1 MENNNSSKKL
11 VIIIAIILIGIIGFF
26 TYKYFDKT
34 VGTIHI
40 TYKRNGA
47 SSIGK
52 ISDRLIDTNEVE
64 LPSIQRTGGYIVGWS
79 TKKNNK
85 KAEYKAGERIKVKK
99 DTTLYAITYKVNS
112 LTINAND
119 IDFVSNKNVTCKAY
133 NEDSTCRV
141 HVPVFNKI
149 GYENRG
155 YSIYPGGVT
164 GTIYPNSYYDLKNN
178 VTIYPVFNM
187 NTRGKAIQVKDTINK
202 YNINI
207 DIEYGCSET
216 VINKYLGYIDN
227 IYKYSNYILI
237 GSKISFLAETSFN
250 NLWGAQYLGMNYGPS
265 SLRMFD
271 IKCTESTRSDLYLTM
286 VHELAHTWDF
296 YYSNFFNNPISDEAD
311 VMNLFTKYSNYTNK
325 PFRTYSYSNNR
336 EFFADM
342 MRYYYF
348 KYLDK
353 KSDFVNLNYPED
365 IKVVM
370 EKYICIASNN
380 YDKTKC
386 N

>member
-1 MENNNSSKKL
+1 MPVGNGRL
-11 VIIIAIILIGIIGFF
+11 FF
-26 TYKYFDKT
+26 
-34 VGTIHI
+34 
-40 TYKRNGA
+40 
-47 SSIGK
+47 
-52 ISDRLIDTNEVE
+52 IS
-64 LPSIQRTGGYIVGWS
+64 
-79 TKKNNK
+79 
-85 KAEYKAGERIKVKK
+85 
-99 DTTLYAITYKVNS
+99 
-112 LTINAND
+112 
-119 IDFVSNKNVTCKAY
+119 
-133 NEDSTCRV
+133 
-141 HVPVFNKI
+141 
-149 GYENRG
+149 ENRPLFKLKIKNLEK
-155 YSIYPGGVT
+155 YKNIVS
-164 GTIYPNSYYDLKNN
+164 LKNN
-178 VTIYPVFNM
+178 YYMKKSFI
-187 NTRGKAIQVKDTINK
+187 I
-202 YNINI
+202 
-207 DIEYGCSET
+207 
-216 VINKYLGYIDN
+216 INKYLGYIDN

-237 GSKISFLAETSFN
+237 GSKISFLAETNFN
-250 NLWGAQYLGMNYGPS
+250 NVWGAQYLGMNYGPS